1 MLRLFM
7 VMKYLQ
13 EQRRSRLKIALSI
26 ARLLVTPILIIRIDV
41 NIAVDPMESNRNAST
56 EKVRIDNLVRVID
69 IIVDAILGGIR
80 ISIEGVGWG
89 R

>member
-1 MLRLFM
+1 
-7 VMKYLQ
+7 
-13 EQRRSRLKIALSI
+13 
-26 ARLLVTPILIIRIDV
+26 
-41 NIAVDPMESNRNAST
+41 MESNRNAST